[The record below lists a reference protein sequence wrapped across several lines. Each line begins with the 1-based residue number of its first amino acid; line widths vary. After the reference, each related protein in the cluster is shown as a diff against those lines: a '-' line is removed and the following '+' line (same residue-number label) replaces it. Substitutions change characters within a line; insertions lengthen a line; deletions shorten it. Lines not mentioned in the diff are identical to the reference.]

1 MILNQ
6 KNGIINDKGMEV
18 LPAEYDS
25 IWNFMNRDST
35 RVVKNGIVST
45 VFLRNLNPNLEY
57 SRIANEK
64 HRG

>member
-1 MILNQ
+1 
-6 KNGIINDKGMEV
+6 MEV

-45 VFLRNLNPNLEY
+45 VFLRDLNPNLEY